1 MVFQKLVDQPKTW
14 KNRCKLSDSFD
25 FNFSLKLIG
34 AQVWRD
40 LYQNQ
45 GLSMAQI
52 AQKFNAPKS
61 SIMDIL
67 HSHGLKGGA
76 SKARKMR
83 ADNYRATPPYGYK
96 VLAGKLKVNPKELKS
111 CRTIVSLAREK
122 GLSWSAIAGELN
134 RLKVPTRKAKSGAW
148 YPNVVKIIFE
158 RWNGKL

>member
-1 MVFQKLVDQPKTW
+1 MVEQPKTW

-25 FNFSLKLIG
+25 FSFSLKLIS

-40 LYQNQ
+40 LYQTQ

-67 HSHGLKGGA
+67 HSHGLKGEPR
-76 SKARKMR
+76 KALKMR
-83 ADNYRATPPYGYK
+83 TDNYRATSPYGYK
-96 VLAGKLKVNPKELKS
+96 VLAGKLKHDPKELKT
-111 CRTIVSLAREK
+111 CRLIVSLARDK
-122 GLSWSAIAGELN
+122 KLSWPAIAGELN
-134 RLKVPTRKAKSGAW
+134 RLKVPTRKATGGTW